1 MLNEIRGYWREMEP
15 YQQVLV
21 SIIIIIIIIIIP
33 PFLFAMYVFWTVIAA
48 VTA

>member
-15 YQQVLV
+15 YQRVLV
-21 SIIIIIIIIIIP
+21 SLIIP
-33 PFLFAMYVFWTVIAA
+33 LFLFAVYVFWTVIAA

>member
-21 SIIIIIIIIIIP
+21 SIIIIIIP

>member
-21 SIIIIIIIIIIP
+21 SIIIIIP